1 MVKINVRIP
10 LRSTQVD
17 TLRLINKEGQTV
29 ARGTIIHVMN
39 GATLGRAY
47 RFEGVVTVSVRSRNH
62 LHGHTHRIK
71 ATRKATQGHFRAV
84 EMLAPESIGCRVH
97 VPMSRTE
104 RMRLTCCHWVTKIDD
119 YMWAGAFA
127 LIPLALFEH
136 FHMSGKIAE
145 VVSLGMLT
153 SGSH

>member
-1 MVKINVRIP
+1 MVKINNP
-10 LRSTQVD
+10 FQSTQVD
-17 TLRLINKEGQTV
+17 TLCLLNKEGEIV
-29 ARGTIIHVMN
+29 ARGTIVHVMN

-62 LHGHTHRIK
+62 LHGHTHRVK

-84 EMLAPESIGCRVH
+84 EMLAPEALGCKVH
-97 VPMSRTE
+97 VPMSRGQ
-104 RMRLTCCHWVTKIDD
+104 RLRLTCCHWIRKIDD

-145 VVSLGMLT
+145 VISLGILT
-153 SGSH
+153 GPSSH